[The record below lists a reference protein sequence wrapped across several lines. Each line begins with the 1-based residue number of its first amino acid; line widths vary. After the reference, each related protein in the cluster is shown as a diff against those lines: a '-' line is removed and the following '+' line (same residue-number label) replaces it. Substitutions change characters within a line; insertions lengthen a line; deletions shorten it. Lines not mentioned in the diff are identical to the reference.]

1 VVRCVKRKKVQEGVD
16 GHHGGAVV
24 IKFEDWITCDANVQN
39 CETPSMQREV
49 PHSGK
54 SRHMVH

>member
-1 VVRCVKRKKVQEGVD
+1 VKRKKVQEGVD

-24 IKFEDWITCDANVQN
+24 IKFEEWITCDANVQN